1 MLVVT
6 PRLPSD
12 VTSSLSSTDWLDL
25 TDTQIEHRPEFILFN
40 NNYPMPTSLTLI
52 HTADL
57 ERIPRVDGMR
67 VYKAFYSAD
76 CSMAINCIPDVER
89 TYILRRVV
97 VRPRQAGG
105 ANRAT
110 TTTKPSSNLPD
121 FIEKHLEWKIHSV
134 GVYDVFVIKMKN
146 DTDLWK
152 RAVQSEDVF
161 DVGFG
166 VSYNLYK

>member
-12 VTSSLSSTDWLDL
+12 VTGSLSSTDWLDL
-25 TDTQIEHRPEFILFN
+25 TDSQIEHRPEFILSDGD
-40 NNYPMPTSLTLI
+40 NYPMPTALTLI

-57 ERIPRVDGMR
+57 ERLPRLDGMR

-76 CSMAINCIPDVER
+76 CSMAINCIRDVER

-97 VRPRQAGG
+97 VRPRS

-134 GVYDVFVIKMKN
+134 GVYDVFVVKMKN